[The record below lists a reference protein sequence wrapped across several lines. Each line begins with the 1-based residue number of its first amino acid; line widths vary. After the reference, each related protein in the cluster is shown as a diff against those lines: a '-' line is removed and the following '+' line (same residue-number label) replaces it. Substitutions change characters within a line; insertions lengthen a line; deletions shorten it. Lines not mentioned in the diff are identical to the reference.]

1 MQNTLIYKTM
11 NKKSV
16 VSARGKQYFGLKNK
30 RKLYEVITCEP
41 GSEDRQD
48 LKKVIQNNTRWKN
61 P

>member
-1 MQNTLIYKTM
+1 MQDTLIYKTM

-41 GSEDRQD
+41 GSEDRQEFEEGI
-48 LKKVIQNNTRWKN
+48 LNNTRWKN